1 MKFLDWCL
9 LKEDA
14 SRYSVGVNYKT
25 NIEEVLNGF
34 AKISLAYISAG
45 LKQSGF
51 HVKRILEEEPYRVL
65 VSSRNWDDGEWVGMV
80 SFNPKDGGCFV
91 ISKGFYNKSR
101 KTVSIQSSDKCKSDN
116 AAEIV
121 KELKNLMENLKR
133 KKDRHVEKLNPV
145 KLKTGPKK

>member
-1 MKFLDWCL
+1 MKFKDWCL

-25 NIEEVLNGF
+25 NINDVLNGF

-45 LKQSGF
+45 LKQSGY

-80 SFNPKDGGCFV
+80 SYNPKDKGCFV
-91 ISKGFYNKSR
+91 ISKGFYNKLK
-101 KTVSIQSSDKCKSDN
+101 KTVSIQSSEKCKSDSP
-116 AAEIV
+116 AEIV
-121 KELKNLMENLKR
+121 RELRSLMEDLKR
-133 KKDRHVEKLNPV
+133 KKDRHIEKLNPV
-145 KLKTGPKK
+145 KLKRGPKK